1 MNNSA
6 IKPVLTGVLVGFI
19 ATALGSILWIIGFS
33 DMTIK
38 TTIEAA
44 FEENV
49 IGAIL
54 AAGALLN
61 IPAFFLFLK
70 QHKNYQARGVM
81 IATFIVAIYIVYK
94 KFA

>member
-1 MNNSA
+1 MNKHI
-6 IKPVLTGVLVGFI
+6 IKPVITGILVGFI
-19 ATALGSILWIIGFS
+19 ATAVGSILWILGFS
-33 DMTIK
+33 DMDIK

-44 FEENV
+44 FKENV

-81 IATFIVAIYIVYK
+81 IATLTIAMFIIYK
-94 KFA
+94 KLF

>member
-1 MNNSA
+1 MNKYT
-6 IKPVLTGVLVGFI
+6 IKPVLIGVIVGFI
-19 ATALGSILWIIGFS
+19 ATAVGSVLWIVGFS
-33 DMTIK
+33 NMSIK

-44 FEENV
+44 FEENL

-70 QHKNYQARGVM
+70 QHKNYQARGVI
-81 IATFIVAIYIVYK
+81 IATLIVAMFIVYK
-94 KFA
+94 KLS

>member
-1 MNNSA
+1 MNKYILKSV
-6 IKPVLTGVLVGFI
+6 ITGIIVGFI
-19 ATALGSILWIIGFS
+19 ATAIGSILWIIGFS
-33 DMTIK
+33 DMDIK
-38 TTIEAA
+38 TTIDAA
-44 FEENV
+44 FKENV

-81 IATFIVAIYIVYK
+81 IATLIIAMFIIYK
-94 KFA
+94 KLF